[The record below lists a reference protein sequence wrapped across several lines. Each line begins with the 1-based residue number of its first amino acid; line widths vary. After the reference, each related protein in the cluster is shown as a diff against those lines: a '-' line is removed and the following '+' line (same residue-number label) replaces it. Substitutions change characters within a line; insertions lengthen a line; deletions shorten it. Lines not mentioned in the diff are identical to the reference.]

1 MVIKEEYLDT
11 LSAKDPILKQ
21 LISSYPIPTFRKSDN
36 FLHDLIKYIIFQ
48 QISTKAGNTIYNRF
62 LEFHSFKEQNSEFKW
77 EEKDWK
83 KIGLSHQKKSYI
95 ENLFDKNNLEMI
107 NSLSCIND
115 SKEIR
120 NLLISLKGIGPWTI
134 DMFLIFSKHDMNI
147 FPKGDLAVINVIKSL
162 YGVDNIN
169 DIESIAKKWHPY
181 QSIATLYLWESLD
194 DDFPS

>member
-1 MVIKEEYLDT
+1 MVIKAEYLDT
-11 LSAKDPILKQ
+11 LSANDPILKQ

-120 NLLISLKGIGPWTI
+120 NLLISLNGIGPWTI
-134 DMFLIFSKHDMNI
+134 DMFLIFSKHDLNI

-162 YGVDNIN
+162 YGVDNMN

>member
-1 MVIKEEYLDT
+1 MVIKAEYLDT
-11 LSAKDPILKQ
+11 LSANDLILKQ

-62 LEFHSFKEQNSEFKW
+62 LEFHSFKEKNSEFKW

-120 NLLISLKGIGPWTI
+120 NLLISLNGIGPWTI
-134 DMFLIFSKHDMNI
+134 DMFLIFSKHDLNI

-162 YGVDNIN
+162 YGVDNMD
-169 DIESIAKKWHPY
+169 DIESIARKWHPY

>member
-11 LSAKDPILKQ
+11 LSAKDPILKK

-107 NSLSCIND
+107 NKLSFIND

-134 DMFLIFSKHDMNI
+134 DMFLIFSKHDLNI

>member
-21 LISSYPIPTFRKSDN
+21 LISNYPIPTFRKSDN

-95 ENLFDKNNLEMI
+95 GNLFDTNNLEMI

-134 DMFLIFSKHDMNI
+134 DMFLIFSKHDLNI

-162 YGVDNIN
+162 YGVDSIN

>member
-1 MVIKEEYLDT
+1 MVIKAEYLDT
-11 LSAKDPILKQ
+11 LSANDPILKQ

-62 LEFHSFKEQNSEFKW
+62 LEFHSFNKPNSEFKW
-77 EEKDWK
+77 EEQDWK
-83 KIGLSHQKKSYI
+83 TIGLSHQKKSYI

-134 DMFLIFSKHDMNI
+134 DMFLIFSKHDLNI

-162 YGVDNIN
+162 YGVDNMN
-169 DIESIAKKWHPY
+169 DIESIARKWHPY
-181 QSIATLYLWESLD
+181 QSIATLYLWESLE
-194 DDFPS
+194 DDFPN

>member
-1 MVIKEEYLDT
+1 MVIKAEYLDT
-11 LSAKDPILKQ
+11 LSANDPILKQ

-36 FLHDLIKYIIFQ
+36 FLHDLVKYIIFQ

-134 DMFLIFSKHDMNI
+134 DMFLIFSKHDLNI

-162 YGVDNIN
+162 YGVDNMD
-169 DIESIAKKWHPY
+169 DIESIARKWHPY

>member
-1 MVIKEEYLDT
+1 MVIKEEFLVT
-11 LSAKDPILKQ
+11 LSSKDPILKQ
-21 LISSYPIPTFRKSDN
+21 LISSYPIPTLRKSDN

-95 ENLFDKNNLEMI
+95 ENLFDTNNLEMI

-115 SKEIR
+115 SKDIR
-120 NLLISLKGIGPWTI
+120 NLLISLKGIGPCTI
-134 DMFLIFSKHDMNI
+134 DMFLIFSKHDLNI

-162 YGVDNIN
+162 YGVDSIN

>member
-1 MVIKEEYLDT
+1 MVIKAEYLDT
-11 LSAKDPILKQ
+11 LSANDPILKQ

-95 ENLFDKNNLEMI
+95 ENLFDTNNLEMI

-134 DMFLIFSKHDMNI
+134 DMFLIFSKHDLNI

-162 YGVDNIN
+162 YGVDSIN

>member
-62 LEFHSFKEQNSEFKW
+62 LEFHSFNKPNSEFKW
-77 EEKDWK
+77 EEQDWK
-83 KIGLSHQKKSYI
+83 TIGLSHQKKSYI

-134 DMFLIFSKHDMNI
+134 DMFLIFSKHDLNV

-162 YGVDNIN
+162 YGVDNMD
-169 DIESIAKKWHPY
+169 DIESIARKWHPY

>member
-62 LEFHSFKEQNSEFKW
+62 LEFHSFNKPNSEFKW
-77 EEKDWK
+77 EEQDWK
-83 KIGLSHQKKSYI
+83 TIGLSHQKKSYI

-134 DMFLIFSKHDMNI
+134 DMFLIFSKHDLNI

-162 YGVDNIN
+162 YGVNNMD
-169 DIESIAKKWHPY
+169 DIESIARKWHPY

>member
-134 DMFLIFSKHDMNI
+134 DMFLIFSKHDLNI

>member
-95 ENLFDKNNLEMI
+95 ENLFDTNNLEMI

-134 DMFLIFSKHDMNI
+134 DMFLIFSKHDLNV

>member
-95 ENLFDKNNLEMI
+95 ENLFDTNNLEMI

-115 SKEIR
+115 SKDIR

-134 DMFLIFSKHDMNI
+134 DMFLIFSKHDLNI

-162 YGVDNIN
+162 YGVDSIN

>member
-62 LEFHSFKEQNSEFKW
+62 LEFHSFNKPNSEFKW

-107 NSLSCIND
+107 NSLSFIND

-134 DMFLIFSKHDMNI
+134 DMFLIFSKHDLNI

-162 YGVDNIN
+162 YGVDNMD
-169 DIESIAKKWHPY
+169 DIESIARKWHPY

>member
-95 ENLFDKNNLEMI
+95 ENLFDTNNLEMI

-134 DMFLIFSKHDMNI
+134 DMFLIFSKHDLNI

>member
-1 MVIKEEYLDT
+1 MVIKAEYLDT
-11 LSAKDPILKQ
+11 LSADDPILKQ

-95 ENLFDKNNLEMI
+95 ENLFDTNNLEMI

-134 DMFLIFSKHDMNI
+134 DMFLIFSKHDLNI

-162 YGVDNIN
+162 YGVDSIN
-169 DIESIAKKWHPY
+169 DIESIAEKWHPY

>member
-95 ENLFDKNNLEMI
+95 ENLFDTNNLEMI

-115 SKEIR
+115 SKDIR

-134 DMFLIFSKHDMNI
+134 DMFLIFSKHDLNI

-162 YGVDNIN
+162 YGVDSIN
-169 DIESIAKKWHPY
+169 DIESIAEKWHPY

>member
-1 MVIKEEYLDT
+1 MVIKAEYLDT
-11 LSAKDPILKQ
+11 LSANDPILKQ

-134 DMFLIFSKHDMNI
+134 DMFLIFSKHDLNI

-162 YGVDNIN
+162 YGVDNMD

>member
-1 MVIKEEYLDT
+1 MVIKAEYLDT
-11 LSAKDPILKQ
+11 LSANDPILKQ

-36 FLHDLIKYIIFQ
+36 FLHDIIKYIIFQ

-62 LEFHSFKEQNSEFKW
+62 LEFHSFKEKNSEFKW

-120 NLLISLKGIGPWTI
+120 NLLISLNGIGPWTI
-134 DMFLIFSKHDMNI
+134 DMFLIFSKHDLNI

-162 YGVDNIN
+162 YGVDNMN

>member
-1 MVIKEEYLDT
+1 MVIKAEYLDT
-11 LSAKDPILKQ
+11 LSANDLILKQ

-134 DMFLIFSKHDMNI
+134 DMFLIFSKHDLNI

-162 YGVDNIN
+162 YGVDNMN

>member
-62 LEFHSFKEQNSEFKW
+62 LEFHSFNKPNSEFKW

-134 DMFLIFSKHDMNI
+134 DMFLIFSKHDLNI

>member
-1 MVIKEEYLDT
+1 MVIKAEYLDT
-11 LSAKDPILKQ
+11 LSANDPILKQ

-62 LEFHSFKEQNSEFKW
+62 LEFHSFNKPNSKFKW

-134 DMFLIFSKHDMNI
+134 DMFLIFSKHDLNI

-162 YGVDNIN
+162 YGVDNMD
-169 DIESIAKKWHPY
+169 DIESIARKWHPY

>member
-1 MVIKEEYLDT
+1 MVIKAEYLDT
-11 LSAKDPILKQ
+11 LSANDPILKQ

-134 DMFLIFSKHDMNI
+134 DMFLIFSKHDLNI

-162 YGVDNIN
+162 YGVDSIN

>member
-1 MVIKEEYLDT
+1 MVIKAEYLDT
-11 LSAKDPILKQ
+11 LSANDPILKQ

-62 LEFHSFKEQNSEFKW
+62 LEFHSFKEKNSEFKW

-120 NLLISLKGIGPWTI
+120 NLLISLNGIGPWTI
-134 DMFLIFSKHDMNI
+134 DMFLIFSKHDLNI

-162 YGVDNIN
+162 YGVDNMN

>member
-48 QISTKAGNTIYNRF
+48 QISTKAGNTIYKRF
-62 LEFHSFKEQNSEFKW
+62 LEFHSFNKPNSEFKW
-77 EEKDWK
+77 EERDWK
-83 KIGLSHQKKSYI
+83 TIGLSHQKKSYI

-107 NSLSCIND
+107 NKLSLIND

-134 DMFLIFSKHDMNI
+134 DMFLIFSKHDLNI

-162 YGVDNIN
+162 YGVDNMD

>member
-62 LEFHSFKEQNSEFKW
+62 LEFHSFNKPNSEFKW
-77 EEKDWK
+77 EEQDWK
-83 KIGLSHQKKSYI
+83 TIGLSHQKKSYI

-134 DMFLIFSKHDMNI
+134 DMFLIFSKHDLNI

-162 YGVDNIN
+162 YGVDNMD
-169 DIESIAKKWHPY
+169 DIESIARKWHPY

>member
-1 MVIKEEYLDT
+1 MVIKAEYLDT
-11 LSAKDPILKQ
+11 LSANDPILKQ

-62 LEFHSFKEQNSEFKW
+62 LEFHSFNKPNSEFKW
-77 EEKDWK
+77 EEQDWK
-83 KIGLSHQKKSYI
+83 KIGLSHQKKYYI

-134 DMFLIFSKHDMNI
+134 DMFLIFSKHDLNI

-162 YGVDNIN
+162 YGVNNMD
-169 DIESIAKKWHPY
+169 DIESIARKWHPY

>member
-11 LSAKDPILKQ
+11 LSAKDPILKK

-107 NSLSCIND
+107 NRLSFIND

-134 DMFLIFSKHDMNI
+134 DMFLIFSKHDLNI

>member
-62 LEFHSFKEQNSEFKW
+62 LEFHSFNKPNSEFKW
-77 EEKDWK
+77 EEQDWK
-83 KIGLSHQKKSYI
+83 TIGLSHQKKSYI

-134 DMFLIFSKHDMNI
+134 DMFLIFSKHDLNI

-162 YGVDNIN
+162 YGVDNMN

>member
-1 MVIKEEYLDT
+1 MVIKAEYLDT
-11 LSAKDPILKQ
+11 LSANDPILKQ

-107 NSLSCIND
+107 NKLSFIND

-134 DMFLIFSKHDMNI
+134 DMFLIFSKHDLNI

-162 YGVDNIN
+162 YGVDNMN

>member
-107 NSLSCIND
+107 NKLSFIND

-134 DMFLIFSKHDMNI
+134 DMFLIFSKHDLNI

>member
-21 LISSYPIPTFRKSDN
+21 LISSYPIPTLRKSDN

-62 LEFHSFKEQNSEFKW
+62 LEFHSFKEQNSKFKW

-83 KIGLSHQKKSYI
+83 QIGLSHQKKSYI
-95 ENLFDKNNLEMI
+95 ENLFDTNNLEMI

-115 SKEIR
+115 SKDIR

-134 DMFLIFSKHDMNI
+134 DMFLIFSKHDLNI

-162 YGVDNIN
+162 YGVDSIN
-169 DIESIAKKWHPY
+169 DIESIAEKWHPY